1 MKVVKYKDCFCAI
14 IDGEIEIIRKKY
26 NDYYFFDS
34 VLRKS
39 ESQVISMI
47 EDGTVFSLGSKQVEM
62 NRLVIGDLKCQLK
75 PVDVVYFD

>member
-47 EDGTVFSLGSKQVEM
+47 EDGTVFSLGSKQV
-62 NRLVIGDLKCQLK
+62 
-75 PVDVVYFD
+75 